1 MPEGAGTAVAGTAI
15 ADTAAVDIV
24 IVGGGPVGSA
34 LALALRDSGLRI
46 VLLEA
51 RAAGGGDARPLAL
64 SYGTRLILERLGVW
78 PALAATATPIRN
90 IHVSQRGGFGR
101 VGLTAT
107 EAGFPELGYVVDY
120 GRVAQALAQAAAATT
135 AQCLSGAR
143 VMATH
148 GGDPVRVNY
157 EYGGEQ
163 RELTA
168 ALVALADG
176 GAAGEST
183 TKAID
188 YQQCAVTA
196 RVVSERPHN
205 NTAYER
211 FTAHGPLALLPDS
224 NHEDE
229 SENKGWALVWTTT
242 PDHARQLCAMAPDIF
257 LEELRTVFGGRVG
270 DFSAVSGRA
279 AYPLQRRR
287 AQAAADHIVL
297 IGNAAQTLH
306 PVAGQGF
313 NLGLRDAWELAEQI
327 NSRPTGELG
336 SRAWLDAYQ
345 ARRRVDRS
353 AGLGFTHA
361 LVELFSNDLLPLRL
375 VRGTG
380 LALLGSIP
388 LLKKFLIRRMTFGAR
403 G

>member
-1 MPEGAGTAVAGTAI
+1 MPELAGNEFAGNESA
-15 ADTAAVDIV
+15 DIV
-24 IVGGGPVGSA
+24 IVGGGPVGCA

-64 SYGTRLILERLGVW
+64 SYGSRLILERLGVW

-101 VGLTAT
+101 VGLAAS

-120 GRVAQALAQAAAATT
+120 GRVAQVLAQAAAATS
-135 AQCLSGAR
+135 AQCRTGAR
-143 VMATH
+143 VMAIH
-148 GGDPVRVNY
+148 GEDPARVDY

-163 RELTA
+163 RELSA

-211 FTAHGPLALLPDS
+211 FTAHGPLALLPDGE
-224 NHEDE
+224 NEDA
-229 SENKGWALVWTTT
+229 GWALVWTTT
-242 PDHARQLCAMAPDIF
+242 PEHARELCTMAPEIF
-257 LEELRTVFGGRVG
+257 LRELRAAFGGRVG
-270 DFSAVSGRA
+270 NFTVVSGRA
-279 AYPLQRRR
+279 TYPLQRRR

-313 NLGLRDAWELAEQI
+313 NLGLRDAWELGEQI
-327 NSRPTGELG
+327 NSRSAAALG
-336 SRAWLDAYQ
+336 SRAWLDAYRK
-345 ARRRVDRS
+345 RRRVDRS

-375 VRGTG
+375 ARGTG
-380 LALLGSIP
+380 LALLGCMPP
-388 LLKKFLIRRMTFGAR
+388 LKNFLIRRMTFGTR

>member
-1 MPEGAGTAVAGTAI
+1 MPESANNAFAGNEP
-15 ADTAAVDIV
+15 ADVV

-34 LALALRDSGLRI
+34 LVLALRDSGLRI

-64 SYGTRLILERLGVW
+64 SYGSRLILERLGVW
-78 PALAATATPIRN
+78 PALAAEATPIRN

-101 VGLTAT
+101 VGLTAA

-120 GRVAQALAQAAAATT
+120 GRVAQVLAQAAAATT
-135 AQCLSGAR
+135 AQCLTGAR
-143 VMATH
+143 VTATH
-148 GGDPVRVNY
+148 GDDPARVEY
-157 EYGGEQ
+157 EFGGGQ
-163 RELTA
+163 RELRA

-176 GAAGEST
+176 GAGGESAAE
-183 TKAID
+183 AID

-196 RVVSERPHN
+196 RVVSERPHGN
-205 NTAYER
+205 IAYER
-211 FTAHGPLALLPDS
+211 FTAGGPLALLPDS
-224 NHEDE
+224 H
-229 SENKGWALVWTTT
+229 GWALVWTTT
-242 PDHARQLCAMAPDIF
+242 PDHARQLCAVAPETF
-257 LEELRTVFGGRVG
+257 LSELRAAFGGRTG
-270 DFSAVSGRA
+270 DFISVSGRA
-279 AYPLQRRR
+279 AHPLQRRR

-327 NSRPTGELG
+327 ISPSAAALG
-336 SRAWLDAYQ
+336 SRDWLKAYR
-345 ARRRVDRS
+345 ARRRLDRS

-375 VRGTG
+375 ARGTG
-380 LALLGSIP
+380 LALLGCMPP
-388 LLKKFLIRRMTFGAR
+388 LKNFLIRRMTFGAR

>member
-1 MPEGAGTAVAGTAI
+1 MPESAGNESAGNEF
-15 ADTAAVDIV
+15 ADHEAADIV

-64 SYGTRLILERLGVW
+64 SYGSRLILERLGVW
-78 PALAATATPIRN
+78 PALAAAATPIRN
-90 IHVSQRGGFGR
+90 IHVSQCGGFGR
-101 VGLTAT
+101 VGLAAD
-107 EAGFPELGYVVDY
+107 EAGLPELGYVVDY
-120 GRVAQALAQAAAATT
+120 GRVAQALAEAAAATSV
-135 AQCLSGAR
+135 QCLTGAR
-143 VMATH
+143 VKTTQ
-148 GGDPVRVNY
+148 GGDPARVDY

-168 ALVALADG
+168 ALLALADG
-176 GAAGEST
+176 GATGEST
-183 TKAID
+183 AEAID

-205 NTAYER
+205 NMAYER
-211 FTAHGPLALLPDS
+211 FTAHGPLALLPDG
-224 NHEDE
+224 NDE
-229 SENKGWALVWTTT
+229 NEGWALVWTTT
-242 PDHARQLCAMAPDIF
+242 PEHARQLCTMAPEIF
-257 LEELRTVFGGRVG
+257 LGELRAAFGGRAG
-270 DFSAVSGRA
+270 NFITTSGRV

-313 NLGLRDAWELAEQI
+313 NLGLRDAWEL
-327 NSRPTGELG
+327 GEHIVANNADALG
-336 SRAWLDAYQ
+336 SRAWLNTYQ
-345 ARRRVDRS
+345 KHRRVDRG
-353 AGLGFTHA
+353 AGLAFTHA

-375 VRGTG
+375 ARGTG
-380 LALLGSIP
+380 LALLGCMPP
-388 LLKKFLIRRMTFGAR
+388 LKNFLVRRMTFGAR

>member
-1 MPEGAGTAVAGTAI
+1 MPEFGGNAFAGNE
-15 ADTAAVDIV
+15 AADIV

-64 SYGTRLILERLGVW
+64 SYGSRLILERLGVW

-101 VGLTAT
+101 VGLAAA

-120 GRVAQALAQAAAATT
+120 GRVAQALAQAAALTA
-135 AQCLSGAR
+135 AQCLTGAR
-143 VMATH
+143 VIATH
-148 GGDPVRVNY
+148 GGDPARVQY
-157 EYGGEQ
+157 EYDGEQ

-168 ALVALADG
+168 VLVALADG
-176 GAAGEST
+176 SAGGGASAESV
-183 TKAID
+183 D

-196 RVVSERPHN
+196 CVVSERPHN

-211 FTAHGPLALLPDS
+211 FTAHGPLALLPD
-224 NHEDE
+224 ND
-229 SENKGWALVWTTT
+229 GWALVWTTR
-242 PDHARQLCAMAPDIF
+242 PEHARQLCAMAPEIF
-257 LEELRTVFGGRVG
+257 LGELRTAFGGRTG
-270 DFSAVSGRA
+270 DFIKVSGRA

-313 NLGLRDAWELAEQI
+313 NLGLRDAWELGEQI
-327 NSRPTGELG
+327 NSGSTAALG
-336 SRAWLDAYQ
+336 SRAWLNAYQ
-345 ARRRVDRS
+345 QRRRVDRS

-361 LVELFSNDLLPLRL
+361 LVELFSNDPLPLRL
-375 VRGTG
+375 ARGTG
-380 LALLGSIP
+380 LALLGCLPP
-388 LLKKFLIRRMTFGAR
+388 LKNFLIRRMTFGAR

>member
-1 MPEGAGTAVAGTAI
+1 MAEIAGNEFAGNESA
-15 ADTAAVDIV
+15 DIV

-64 SYGTRLILERLGVW
+64 SYGSRLILERLGVW

-101 VGLTAT
+101 VDLAAS
-107 EAGFPELGYVVDY
+107 EAGFSELGYVVDY
-120 GRVAQALAQAAAATT
+120 GRVAHSLAQAAAATS
-135 AQCLSGAR
+135 ASCLTGAR
-143 VMATH
+143 VTATH
-148 GGDPVRVNY
+148 SDDPARVNFEY
-157 EYGGEQ
+157 EGEQ

-168 ALVALADG
+168 ALVVLADG
-176 GAAGEST
+176 GAAGESIT
-183 TKAID
+183 EVID

-211 FTAHGPLALLPDS
+211 FTAQGPLALLPDS
-224 NHEDE
+224 KNSGDKEAE
-229 SENKGWALVWTTT
+229 LEGRGWALVWTTT
-242 PDHARQLCAMAPDIF
+242 PEHARQLCAMAPGVF
-257 LEELRTVFGGRVG
+257 LTELRAAFGGRAG
-270 DFSAVSGRA
+270 DFTAVSGRV
-279 AYPLQRRR
+279 AYPLHRRR

-313 NLGLRDAWELAEQI
+313 NLGLRDAWELGEQI
-327 NSRPTGELG
+327 TGQSTDALG
-336 SRAWLDAYQ
+336 SGAWLSAYQ
-345 ARRRVDRS
+345 SRRRLDRG
-353 AGLGFTHA
+353 AGIGFTHA
-361 LVELFSNDLLPLRL
+361 LVELFSNDLLPLRIF
-375 VRGTG
+375 RGTG
-380 LALLGSIP
+380 LALLGCMPP
-388 LLKKFLIRRMTFGAR
+388 LKNFLVRRMTFGPR

>member
-1 MPEGAGTAVAGTAI
+1 MPESIVNESA
-15 ADTAAVDIV
+15 DIV
-24 IVGGGPVGSA
+24 ISGGGPVGSA

-64 SYGTRLILERLGVW
+64 SYGSRLILERLGVW

-101 VGLTAT
+101 VGLAAI

-135 AQCLSGAR
+135 AQCLTGAR
-143 VMATH
+143 VTATH
-148 GGDPVRVNY
+148 GDDPARVQY

-163 RELTA
+163 RELSA
-168 ALVALADG
+168 ALVVLADG

-188 YQQCAVTA
+188 YQQSAVTA

-205 NTAYER
+205 NMAYER

-224 NHEDE
+224 KNEQD
-229 SENKGWALVWTTT
+229 GWALVWTTR
-242 PDHARQLCAMAPDIF
+242 PEHARELCAMAPEIF
-257 LEELRTVFGGRVG
+257 LGELRAAFGGRTG
-270 DFSAVSGRA
+270 DFITVSGRV

-287 AQAAADHIVL
+287 AQAAADHTVL

-313 NLGLRDAWELAEQI
+313 NLGLRDAWELGEQI
-327 NSRPTGELG
+327 LASRKNELG
-336 SRAWLDAYQ
+336 SRAWLDTYQ
-345 ARRRVDRS
+345 KHRRVDRS

-375 VRGTG
+375 ARGTG
-380 LALLGSIP
+380 LALLGCLPP
-388 LLKKFLIRRMTFGAR
+388 LTNFLIRRMTFGAR

>member
-1 MPEGAGTAVAGTAI
+1 MPEVAGTAI
-15 ADTAAVDIV
+15 ADNATADIV

-34 LALALRDSGLRI
+34 LALALRDSRLRI

-64 SYGTRLILERLGVW
+64 SYGSRLILERLGVW

-101 VGLTAT
+101 VGLTAA

-120 GRVAQALAQAAAATT
+120 GRVALALAQAAAATT
-135 AQCLSGAR
+135 AQCLTGAR
-143 VMATH
+143 VTASH
-148 GGDPVRVNY
+148 SGDPARVEY
-157 EYGGEQ
+157 EYGGVQ

-183 TKAID
+183 TEAID

-224 NHEDE
+224 KNEGENEAEIEDR
-229 SENKGWALVWTTT
+229 GWALVWTTT
-242 PDHARQLCAMAPDIF
+242 PDRARQLCAMAPEIF
-257 LEELRTVFGGRVG
+257 LTELRAAFGGRAG
-270 DFSAVSGRA
+270 DFIAVSGRV

-313 NLGLRDAWELAEQI
+313 NLGLRDAWELGEQI
-327 NSRPTGELG
+327 NSPSAALLG

-345 ARRRVDRS
+345 KHRRIDRS

-375 VRGTG
+375 ARGTG
-380 LALLGSIP
+380 LALLGCMPP
-388 LLKKFLIRRMTFGAR
+388 LKNFLIRRMTFGAR

>member
-1 MPEGAGTAVAGTAI
+1 MPEVAGTAI
-15 ADTAAVDIV
+15 ADTATADIV

-34 LALALRDSGLRI
+34 LALALRDSQLRI

-64 SYGTRLILERLGVW
+64 SYGSRLILERLGVW
-78 PALAATATPIRN
+78 PALAATAIPIRN

-101 VGLTAT
+101 VGLAAA

-120 GRVAQALAQAAAATT
+120 GRVALALAQAAAATT
-135 AQCLSGAR
+135 AQCLAGAR
-143 VMATH
+143 VTASH
-148 GGDPVRVNY
+148 GGDPARVEY

-168 ALVALADG
+168 ALVVLADG
-176 GAAGEST
+176 GAAGKPT
-183 TKAID
+183 TEAID

-224 NHEDE
+224 KNE
-229 SENKGWALVWTTT
+229 SENENNGWALVWTTT
-242 PDHARQLCAMAPDIF
+242 PDHARQLCAMAPEIF
-257 LEELRTVFGGRVG
+257 LTELRAAFGGRAG
-270 DFSAVSGRA
+270 DFTAVSGRV

-313 NLGLRDAWELAEQI
+313 NLGLRDAWEL
-327 NSRPTGELG
+327 GEHIIARSSDVLG
-336 SRAWLDAYQ
+336 SRAWLNAYQ
-345 ARRRVDRS
+345 QRRRIDRG

-375 VRGTG
+375 ARGTG
-380 LALLGSIP
+380 LALLGCMPP
-388 LLKKFLIRRMTFGAR
+388 LKNFLIRRMTFGAR

>member
-1 MPEGAGTAVAGTAI
+1 MPESFDI
-15 ADTAAVDIV
+15 A

-34 LALALRDSGLRI
+34 LALALRDSGLHI

-64 SYGTRLILERLGVW
+64 SYGSRLILERLGLW

-101 VGLTAT
+101 VGLAAA
-107 EAGFPELGYVVDY
+107 ESGFPELGYVVDY
-120 GRVAQALAQAAAATT
+120 GRVAQALAQAAAASST
-135 AQCLSGAR
+135 QCLTGAR
-143 VMATH
+143 VTMTQ
-148 GGDPVRVNY
+148 GDDPARVVY

-163 RELTA
+163 RELSA
-168 ALVALADG
+168 ALVVLADG
-176 GAAGEST
+176 AATGEDGTESL
-183 TKAID
+183 D

-196 RVVSERPHN
+196 RVVSEHPHN
-205 NTAYER
+205 NMAYER

-224 NHEDE
+224 KDGHD
-229 SENKGWALVWTTT
+229 GWALVWTTR
-242 PDHARQLCAMAPDIF
+242 PEHARQLCAMAPEVF
-257 LEELRTVFGGRVG
+257 LTELRAAFGGRAG
-270 DFSAVSGRA
+270 DFTAVSGRA

-287 AQAAADHIVL
+287 ARATADHIVL

-327 NSRPTGELG
+327 NSPSAAALG
-336 SRAWLDAYQ
+336 SRAWLDVYQ
-345 ARRRVDRS
+345 KHRRVDRS

-375 VRGTG
+375 ARGTG
-380 LALLGSIP
+380 LALLGCMPP
-388 LLKKFLIRRMTFGAR
+388 LKNFLIRRMTFGAR